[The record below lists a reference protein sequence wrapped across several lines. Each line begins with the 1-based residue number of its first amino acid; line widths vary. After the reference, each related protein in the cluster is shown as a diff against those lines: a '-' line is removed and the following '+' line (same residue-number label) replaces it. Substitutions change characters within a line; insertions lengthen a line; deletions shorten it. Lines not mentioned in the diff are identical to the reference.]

1 LKIEATGNV
10 KEDGNLYI
18 YNRKIFD
25 SQLHYLIGKEVEIT
39 ITRKRKKRSSLQNRY
54 YFGAVI
60 PCIQQ
65 GLLETQGYQLTV
77 DATHEFLKGS
87 FHYKELVNE
96 NTGEV
101 IKLPMSTTELTTTE
115 FGEYLDKI
123 IIFADEFLN
132 IIIPPPGEQSKI
144 NY

>member
-1 LKIEATGNV
+1 MKIEATGNV